1 MKRLLAVLFFVSL
14 AKAEVVVF
22 SENFESG
29 LGRWTGLQGV
39 PTTGLTIAD
48 PLGTRGNVL
57 TFSGLS
63 YQGDIFTAEKIALSS
78 FGFVKVKFDYLGKA
92 VSNSPS
98 DNFGGFL
105 GIATTLA
112 TNSGAWLAGTDQ
124 SAANGM
130 GFTGIHLKDDGTW
143 HSYEIDVTS
152 LVQNNSLDGFFLK
165 MEDWGASGSV
175 GDVYFDNIVVS
186 VPEPSSLSLL
196 LAGGAVLMAGRRRK
210 SD

>member
-1 MKRLLAVLFFVSL
+1 MLVLFVSL
-14 AKAEVVVF
+14 AKAEIVVF

-39 PTTGLTIAD
+39 PTTGFTIVD

-63 YQGDIFTAEKIALSS
+63 YQGDIFTAERIALSNFS
-78 FGFVKVKFDYLGKA
+78 LVKVKFDYFGKA
-92 VSNSPS
+92 VGNSPS

-124 SAANGM
+124 SVANGM
-130 GFTGIHLKDDGTW
+130 GFTGIHLIDDGNW
-143 HSYEIDVTS
+143 HSYEIDITS

-196 LAGGAVLMAGRRRK
+196 LAGGAVLMGFKNRK
-210 SD
+210 NQNS

>member
-1 MKRLLAVLFFVSL
+1 VLMVIASL
-14 AKAEVVVF
+14 AKAEVIIF
-22 SENFESG
+22 TEDFESG

-39 PTTGLTIAD
+39 PTTGFTIVD

-57 TFSGLS
+57 AFSGLS
-63 YQGDIFTAEKIALSS
+63 YQGDIFTAEKLALSN

-112 TNSGAWLAGTDQ
+112 TNSGAWLAGTNQ
-124 SAANGM
+124 SVANGM
-130 GFTGIHLKDDGTW
+130 GFTGIHLIDDGNW
-143 HSYEIDVTS
+143 HSYEVDITN
-152 LVQNNSLDGFFLK
+152 LVRNNSLDGIFLK
-165 MEDWGASGSV
+165 MEDWGVSGSV

-186 VPEPSSLSLL
+186 VPEPSSSSLL
-196 LAGGAVLMAGRRRK
+196 LIGVAGVASRRLLKRR
-210 SD
+210 S